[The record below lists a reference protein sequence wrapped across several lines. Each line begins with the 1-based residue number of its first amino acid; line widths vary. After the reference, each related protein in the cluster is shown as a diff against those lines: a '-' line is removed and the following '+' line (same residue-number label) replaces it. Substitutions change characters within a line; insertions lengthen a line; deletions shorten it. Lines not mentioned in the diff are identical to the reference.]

1 MSDRRARVDKQ
12 GCVGTGMCQS
22 IAPRAFS
29 LGTDGR
35 SSYVPGSD
43 TSLETLLEAAE
54 NCPVQA
60 ITVDANPD
68 PA

>member
-1 MSDRRARVDKQ
+1 MSDHRARVDNR

-22 IAPRAFS
+22 IAPGAFS

-35 SSYVPGSD
+35 SSYVPGSG
-43 TSLETLLEAAE
+43 TALETLLEAAE

-60 ITVDANPD
+60 ITVDAD
-68 PA
+68 PGPA